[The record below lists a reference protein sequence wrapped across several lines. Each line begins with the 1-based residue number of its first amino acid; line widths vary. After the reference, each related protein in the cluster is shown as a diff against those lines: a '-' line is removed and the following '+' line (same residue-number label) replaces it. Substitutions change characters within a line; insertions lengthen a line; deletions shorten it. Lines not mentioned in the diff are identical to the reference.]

1 MYMAKNYPYLIP
13 MLGKH
18 LPIFAAIALGLH
30 SMSSFMEHGNVR
42 NIQFV
47 KDGKLEIVV
56 SGSPL
61 VSTVKTFSSLI

>member
-1 MYMAKNYPYLIP
+1 MAKNYPYLVP

-30 SMSSFMEHGNVR
+30 SMRSFMEHGTVR
-42 NIQFV
+42 SIQFV
-47 KDGKLEIVV
+47 KDGKLEFVV

-61 VSTVKTFSSLI
+61 VSTVSSATRVTP